1 MRGAVQPALSGRLA
15 GVAVL
20 LAGALWVLAAAG
32 DAALRAGV
40 LRGEAWPGLTLLPFV
55 VSLLPLALAG
65 MLALRHFWHDGAL
78 ARVDDDERLAK
89 LRLVVREIC
98 YFEAPRSH
106 GPQRRH
112 PRRRLT

>member
-78 ARVDDDERLAK
+78 ARLGLA
-89 LRLVVREIC
+89 
-98 YFEAPRSH
+98 F
-106 GPQRRH
+106 GPK
-112 PRRRLT
+112 